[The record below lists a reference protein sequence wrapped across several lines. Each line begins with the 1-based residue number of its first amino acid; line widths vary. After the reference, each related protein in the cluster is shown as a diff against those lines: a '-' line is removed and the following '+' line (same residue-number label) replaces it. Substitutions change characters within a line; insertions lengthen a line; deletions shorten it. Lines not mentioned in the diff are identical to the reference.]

1 MVWGRKPLTT
11 LIYNGPDSTSKYPSY
26 IKKIRPEKPMNLTL
40 KELDELLSILQ
51 ETPRTTKEST
61 ELVKR
66 LEDYRLRMTT
76 I

>member
-26 IKKIRPEKPMNLTL
+26 IKKIRPEKTMNLTL

-51 ETPRTTKEST
+51 EATKTTKEST
-61 ELVKR
+61 KLVRR

-76 I
+76 V

>member
-1 MVWGRKPLTT
+1 
-11 LIYNGPDSTSKYPSY
+11 
-26 IKKIRPEKPMNLTL
+26 MNLTL

>member
-1 MVWGRKPLTT
+1 
-11 LIYNGPDSTSKYPSY
+11 
-26 IKKIRPEKPMNLTL
+26 MNLTL

-76 I
+76 V